1 MSVLQELE
9 DNLPMASEY
18 KSKGVSASPIRV
30 IRLLFNSGV
39 WAFHD
44 LDPSGVVINVWEVID
59 FLRGTDL
66 KMGDFFD
73 TAISE
78 QSILSYF

>member
-1 MSVLQELE
+1 MTEMSVLQELE

-39 WAFHD
+39 
-44 LDPSGVVINVWEVID
+44 
-59 FLRGTDL
+59 
-66 KMGDFFD
+66 
-73 TAISE
+73 
-78 QSILSYF
+78 